1 MDMQRVCAALLE
13 EVDGALGSIVIDMQT
28 GLTVA
33 AEYRPGSAV
42 NESIVNLVSVVS
54 ANMFGGRLMRQFEAA
69 LAVEPRQGNGFV
81 REVQMTTA
89 TTNQFMAAIPG
100 WNEGVFVLVTD
111 KQVSLGLGWMAVHRV
126 IARLQSNA
134 APPTRDAN
142 PRPLQPPRT
151 LPHEAP
157 AANAGVFAAPQGQPA
172 HPAPAAYAGAP
183 AHAQPPQA
191 PHVPT
196 PSPGGA
202 EPAAAP
208 RPVRRGARA
217 ALSGA
222 EKSRKKEPER
232 KVALGP
238 RANFVSRK

>member
-13 EVDGALGSIVIDMQT
+13 EVDGALGCIVIDMQT

-33 AEYRPGSAV
+33 AEYRPGSSV
-42 NESIVNLVSVVS
+42 NESIVNLVSAVS

-111 KQVSLGLGWMAVHRV
+111 KRVSLGLGWMAVHRV

-134 APPTRDAN
+134 APAARDAS
-142 PRPLQPPRT
+142 PRPLRPPRT
-151 LPHEAP
+151 LPHEAPP

-172 HPAPAAYAGAP
+172 HV
-183 AHAQPPQA
+183 QPQQAPQA
-191 PHVPT
+191 VAP
-196 PSPGGA
+196 PGVEHA
-202 EPAAAP
+202 EAA

-217 ALSGA
+217 SLPGV

>member
-1 MDMQRVCAALLE
+1 MDMQHACAALLE
-13 EVDGALGSIVIDMQT
+13 EVDGALGCIVIDMQT

-54 ANMFGGRLMRQFEAA
+54 ANMFVGNLMRQFEAA
-69 LAVEPRQGNGFV
+69 LATGQPQSNGFV

-111 KQVSLGLGWMAVHRV
+111 KRVSLGLGWMAVHRV
-126 IARLQSNA
+126 IARLQSNTAPA
-134 APPTRDAN
+134 APEAI
-142 PRPLQPPRT
+142 PRT
-151 LPHEAP
+151 LQSPRTLQPEAP
-157 AANAGVFAAPQGQPA
+157 AANAGVFAAPQAQPA
-172 HPAPAAYAGAP
+172 PNAPAAYAGPPANAGAP
-183 AHAQPPQA
+183 ASN
-191 PHVPT
+191 V
-196 PSPGGA
+196 
-202 EPAAAP
+202 EPAAA

-217 ALSGA
+217 ALPNV
-222 EKSRKKEPER
+222 EKARKKEPER
-232 KVALGP
+232 RVALGP

>member
-13 EVDGALGSIVIDMQT
+13 EVDGALGCIVIDMQT
-28 GLTVA
+28 GLTVT
-33 AEYRPGSAV
+33 AEYRPSSAV

-69 LAVEPRQGNGFV
+69 LAIEPRQSNGFV

-126 IARLQSNA
+126 IARLQSNSVPA
-134 APPTRDAN
+134 RDASA
-142 PRPLQPPRT
+142 RPLRTPRT
-151 LPHEAP
+151 LTHEVP
-157 AANAGVFAAPQGQPA
+157 AANAGIFAAPQGQPA
-172 HPAPAAYAGAP
+172 RPAQ
-183 AHAQPPQA
+183 AQPPQA
-191 PHVPT
+191 PHAVAPRQ
-196 PSPGGA
+196 
-202 EPAAAP
+202 AAASAP
-208 RPVRRGARA
+208 RPMRHGARA
-217 ALSGA
+217 SLHGT
-222 EKSRKKEPER
+222 EKPKKKEPER

>member
-1 MDMQRVCAALLE
+1 MDMQRACAALLE
-13 EVDGALGSIVIDMQT
+13 EVDGALGCIVIDMQT

-33 AEYRPGSAV
+33 AEYRPESAV

-54 ANMFGGRLMRQFEAA
+54 ANMFVGNLMRQFEAA
-69 LAVEPRQGNGFV
+69 LATGRPQSNGFV

-111 KQVSLGLGWMAVHRV
+111 KRVSLGLGWMAVHRV
-126 IARLQSNA
+126 IARLQSDASPA
-134 APPTRDAN
+134 APEAIA

-151 LPHEAP
+151 LQPAAP
-157 AANAGVFAAPQGQPA
+157 AANAGVFAAPQAQPA
-172 HPAPAAYAGAP
+172 PSAPAAYAGAP
-183 AHAQPPQA
+183 AGPGA
-191 PHVPT
+191 PTANV
-196 PSPGGA
+196 
-202 EPAAAP
+202 EPAEAT

-217 ALSGA
+217 ALPNVERA
-222 EKSRKKEPER
+222 KKKEPER
-232 KVALGP
+232 RVALGP

>member
-1 MDMQRVCAALLE
+1 MDMQHACAALLE
-13 EVDGALGSIVIDMQT
+13 EVDGALGCIVIDMQT

-54 ANMFGGRLMRQFEAA
+54 ANMFVGNLMRQFEAA
-69 LAVEPRQGNGFV
+69 LATGQPPSGGFV

-111 KQVSLGLGWMAVHRV
+111 KRVSLGLGWMAVHRV
-126 IARLQSNA
+126 IARLQSNTAPA
-134 APPTRDAN
+134 APEAIA
-142 PRPLQPPRT
+142 PRPLQSPRT
-151 LPHEAP
+151 LQPAAP
-157 AANAGVFAAPQGQPA
+157 AANAGVFAAPQAQPA
-172 HPAPAAYAGAP
+172 PSVPAAYASPP
-183 AHAQPPQA
+183 AAN
-191 PHVPT
+191 V
-196 PSPGGA
+196 
-202 EPAAAP
+202 EPAEAA

-217 ALSGA
+217 ALPNV
-222 EKSRKKEPER
+222 EKAKKKEPER
-232 KVALGP
+232 RVALGP

>member
-1 MDMQRVCAALLE
+1 MDMQHACAALLE
-13 EVDGALGSIVIDMQT
+13 EVDGALGCIVIDMQT

-54 ANMFGGRLMRQFEAA
+54 ANMFVGNLMRQFEAA
-69 LAVEPRQGNGFV
+69 LATGQPQSNGFV

-111 KQVSLGLGWMAVHRV
+111 KRVSLGLGWMAVHRV
-126 IARLQSNA
+126 IARLQSDASPA
-134 APPTRDAN
+134 APEAI
-142 PRPLQPPRT
+142 PRT
-151 LPHEAP
+151 LQSPRTLQPAAP
-157 AANAGVFAAPQGQPA
+157 AANAGVFAAPQAQAAPN
-172 HPAPAAYAGAP
+172 APAAYAGAP
-183 AHAQPPQA
+183 ASN
-191 PHVPT
+191 V
-196 PSPGGA
+196 
-202 EPAAAP
+202 EPAAA

-217 ALSGA
+217 ALPNV
-222 EKSRKKEPER
+222 EKARKKEPER

>member
-13 EVDGALGSIVIDMQT
+13 EVDGALGCIVIDMQT

-33 AEYRPGSAV
+33 AEYRPGSTV

-69 LAVEPRQGNGFV
+69 LATEPRQGNGFV

-100 WNEGVFVLVTD
+100 WSEGVFVLVTD

-126 IARLQSNA
+126 IARLNSNA
-134 APPTRDAN
+134 APAARDAS
-142 PRPLQPPRT
+142 PRPLRSPGT

-172 HPAPAAYAGAP
+172 RPASYAGAP
-183 AHAQPPQA
+183 AQAQPRQA
-191 PHVPT
+191 P
-196 PSPGGA
+196 
-202 EPAAAP
+202 PAMAAP
-208 RPVRRGARA
+208 QGGVEHAEAARPVRRGARA
-217 ALSGA
+217 ALPA
-222 EKSRKKEPER
+222 IEKSKKREPER

>member
-13 EVDGALGSIVIDMQT
+13 EVDGALGCIVIDMQT

-33 AEYRPGSAV
+33 AEYRPGSSV

-69 LAVEPRQGNGFV
+69 LATEPRQGNGFV

-134 APPTRDAN
+134 APAARDTS
-142 PRPLQPPRT
+142 PRPLRPART
-151 LPHEAP
+151 LPHEAPP

-172 HPAPAAYAGAP
+172 QPAPAAYAGAP
-183 AHAQPPQA
+183 AHAQPQQA
-191 PHVPT
+191 PQVVAP
-196 PSPGGA
+196 PGVEHA
-202 EPAAAP
+202 EAA

-217 ALSGA
+217 SLPGV